1 MTNADSCPCLEV
13 GQLHTHYQRIRSLG
27 IDETHG
33 RFGEV
38 ELWQCKSCGRYWL
51 RYLVEYEH
59 LTASGRYFMGL
70 IMLEQADNLPPEKA
84 IPYLESLDWHLYGGS
99 YFDGKKGKSFSH
111 RIPVDS

>member
-1 MTNADSCPCLEV
+1 MADADSCPCLEES
-13 GQLHTHYQRIRSLG
+13 QQHTHYQHIRSLG
-27 IDETHG
+27 VDETNG
-33 RFGEV
+33 RFGDV

-70 IMLEQADNLPPEKA
+70 ITLEGVDNLPPEKT
-84 IPYLESLDWHLYGGS
+84 IPYLESLDWHFYGGS

-111 RIPVDS
+111 HIPVDS